1 MVVSVIA
8 SIFVERIGR
17 RPLWLASTGGML
29 IFFSAIMGLSAGYAQ
44 NGDLSLGTA
53 AIPFL
58 FLFYGAYDLAWTPLA
73 YS

>member
-1 MVVSVIA
+1 MIISTLAALYVDH
-8 SIFVERIGR
+8 IGR

-29 IFFSAIMGLSAGYAQ
+29 ITFAVTMGLSGEYAK
-44 NGDLSLGTA
+44 NSHKAVGAA

-58 FLFYGAYDLAWTPLA
+58 FLFYGSYDLAWTPLA